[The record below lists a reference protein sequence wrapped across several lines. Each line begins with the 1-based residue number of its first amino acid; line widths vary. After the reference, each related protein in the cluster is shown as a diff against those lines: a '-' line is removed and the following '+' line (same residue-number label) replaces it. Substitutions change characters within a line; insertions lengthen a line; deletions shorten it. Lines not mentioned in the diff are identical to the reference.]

1 MSSNKSI
8 MSVDLFSHW
17 IWDYNLY
24 VVKKRTRYC
33 LYVSKRR
40 PARKKKQQ
48 LEIATQRINYL
59 MKLAD
64 QSCVDGNLELS
75 NSCTKLVRN
84 IGMKYNVRLSS
95 DARMKICRSCNSYLN
110 PSTSRRR
117 LATNKTISITC
128 DSCDRTYRF
137 PYSQK

>member
-1 MSSNKSI
+1 
-8 MSVDLFSHW
+8 
-17 IWDYNLY
+17 
-24 VVKKRTRYC
+24 
-33 LYVSKRR
+33 
-40 PARKKKQQ
+40 
-48 LEIATQRINYL
+48 

-95 DARMKICRSCNSYLN
+95 DARMKICRSCYSYLN

-117 LATNKTISITC
+117 LATNKIISITC